1 MKRKGVRSPGA
12 VCQKSVGRGNS
23 GHRRR
28 IKVNGGTKFELSFP
42 AKRKRFPRFRKT
54 FSTFEAA
61 EREARRVL
69 KLLPSW
75 GEPIIN
81 YHIREV
87 RSNAGRIRDLQKAA
101 AIQER
106 KSPQGKKSFM
116 ASEFRRKAA
125 YYKAEARKKKAE
137 RKRNPAKRN
146 PEALAAEAY
155 REFHGKEPA
164 KIITVDTP
172 RHYHGVL
179 AGIGK
184 LDFVTFHRPE
194 GKAKGIKFTAGTYLA
209 ENEKRTQLFITGG
222 DQSVNLRDF
231 GISKPHESEILG
243 EVSEIGY
250 RTEKLHLIEKDGGK
264 GLYVHKF
271 GTPRPTL
278 IYDTRNKLL
287 SFAGGGY
294 TIPSEG
300 IDG

>member
-1 MKRKGVRSPGA
+1 MPGRKRVTKGRRNGNDSSVRSPTSTSSDVRSPTSTKTATHAYTSGNVTVTGGA
-12 VCQKSVGRGNS
+12 GRGANTS
-23 GHRRR
+23 VHIHPKGNKGHH
-28 IKVNGGTKFELSFP
+28 
-42 AKRKRFPRFRKT
+42 KRKNGSMRVGLPFAL
-54 FSTFEAA
+54 SAA
-61 EREARRVL
+61 
-69 KLLPSW
+69 
-75 GEPIIN
+75 
-81 YHIREV
+81 
-87 RSNAGRIRDLQKAA
+87 
-101 AIQER
+101 
-106 KSPQGKKSFM
+106 
-116 ASEFRRKAA
+116 
-125 YYKAEARKKKAE
+125 
-137 RKRNPAKRN
+137 KRNPAKRN

-155 REFHGKEPA
+155 RDFHGKEPA
-164 KIITVDTP
+164 KVITVDTP

-184 LDFVTFHRPE
+184 LDFVSFHRPE
-194 GKAKGIKFTAGTYLA
+194 GRAKGIKFTAGTYLA

>member
-1 MKRKGVRSPGA
+1 MPGRKRVTKFDRCLRDVKRKGVRSPGA
-12 VCQKSVGRGNS
+12 VCQKSVGRGNPS
-23 GHRRR
+23 DAYKAGFAALRAGEQRHGTVNLSPSIAQREDWAHAWREFMAGWNAAKKRGNKGHR
-28 IKVNGGTKFELSFP
+28 
-42 AKRKRFPRFRKT
+42 PRT
-54 FSTFEAA
+54 
-61 EREARRVL
+61 
-69 KLLPSW
+69 
-75 GEPIIN
+75 
-81 YHIREV
+81 
-87 RSNAGRIRDLQKAA
+87 
-101 AIQER
+101 
-106 KSPQGKKSFM
+106 
-116 ASEFRRKAA
+116 
-125 YYKAEARKKKAE
+125 KKKVA
-137 RKRNPAKRN
+137 KRNPAKRN
-146 PEALAAEAY
+146 PEALAVEAY
-155 REFHGKEPA
+155 REFHGKDPA
-164 KIITVDTP
+164 KVITVDTP

-278 IYDTRNKLL
+278 IYDTRNKVL